1 MTKENAMK
9 KINQGSGRMPAFAAI
24 LNGKEEAIL
33 AYLYETSGGSSRKDS
48 YLSEIENNKLSVT
61 GSEKQEEKTDTTS
74 MYLNITAY
82 SHCNDQEGRPAIKP
96 PWGEL
101 NAINLNT
108 GEYVWKIPVGN
119 HPDLQEE
126 GAPITGSEGSGG
138 PMVTAGGLVFIGGTR
153 DKKFRAFDKDTG
165 DLLWETELPGV
176 ANATPCTF
184 WSDGKQYIA
193 TSVAGDKENPSGY
206 VIAFALPGEMR

>member
-1 MTKENAMK
+1 MEM
-9 KINQGSGRMPAFAAI
+9 Q
-24 LNGKEEAIL
+24 
-33 AYLYETSGGSSRKDS
+33 
-48 YLSEIENNKLSVT
+48 NNKLSIRE
-61 GSEKQEEKTDTTS
+61 SDADTTS
-74 MYLNITAY
+74 VYLDITPF
-82 SHCNDQEGRPAIKP
+82 SHFRDIDGHPAIKP

-108 GEYVWKIPVGN
+108 GEYVWTIPIGN
-119 HPDLQEE
+119 HPELQEE

-138 PMVTAGGLVFIGGTR
+138 PIVTAGGLVFIGSTR

-165 DLLWETELPGV
+165 KLLWETNLPGV

-206 VIAFALPGEMR
+206 IIAFMLPN